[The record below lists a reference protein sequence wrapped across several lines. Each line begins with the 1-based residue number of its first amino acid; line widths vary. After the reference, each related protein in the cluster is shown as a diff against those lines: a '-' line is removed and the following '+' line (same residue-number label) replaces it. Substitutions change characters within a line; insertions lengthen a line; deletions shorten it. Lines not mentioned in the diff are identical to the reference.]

1 MQNKKWL
8 TAMAIGL
15 GVLAG
20 AAQAVPMKMTIDGH
34 LAHTGSFDL
43 GQESF
48 WNSGQFLSNLP
59 IQITIRFNSDS
70 LASSPAGTTAY
81 HGSGPAFSAD
91 IVLNGIQH
99 SITSNSSWN
108 LSKGGE
114 KSINLNIGE
123 AIVKDAGGTIRGNS
137 LSGTLSFSDESLPIL
152 NNMRLGHTPTTTLQG
167 TNGLTFSYVTGDPAN
182 WNTRTNLNIVPTS
195 ANIAPV
201 PEPETWAMM
210 AAGLGLVGFAA
221 RRRSR

>member
-8 TAMAIGL
+8 AAVAVGL

-20 AAQAVPMKMTIDGH
+20 TAQAVQMKMTIDGH
-34 LAHTGSFDL
+34 LATNGNFDN

-48 WNSGQFLSNLP
+48 WGYATSSQLKMTGDLP
-59 IQITIRFNSDS
+59 IQITIRFDSDS
-70 LASSPAGTTAY
+70 LATSYQGT
-81 HGSGPAFSAD
+81 GPAFSAD
-91 IVLNGIQH
+91 ITLNGTQR

-114 KSINLNIGE
+114 KSINLIIGE

-152 NNMRLGHTPTTTLQG
+152 NDIRLGHTPTVKLQG
-167 TNGLTFSYVTGDPAN
+167 SNGLYFSYVTGSPAN
-182 WNTRTNLNIVPTS
+182 WQTNTYLNIVPTS
-195 ANIAPV
+195 ASIAPV
-201 PEPETWAMM
+201 PEPET
-210 AAGLGLVGFAA
+210 
-221 RRRSR
+221 